1 MNRHTKAF
9 TLIELLVVISIIALL
24 MSIMMPALAQV
35 KKIAQATICM
45 SNLRH
50 WGVVGEMF
58 SGDNNGEAPSGFYY
72 ELHKYYKDL
81 KLLLC
86 PSAKKK
92 GTLEDWDDPGHF
104 KGGTFKAWFVPEV
117 EFPDGIVR
125 DVKCSYGKNAH
136 VGGTG
141 NNETDERTDWRTTR
155 QKGIDR
161 APFLADGA
169 GGGVP
174 LPEDDPPDYDGET
187 YFSDPMDINEI
198 RNFCINRHPAGTV
211 NVLFLDWHA
220 RKVGLKE
227 LWVLKW
233 HRRWPRGGDGG
244 TGDAVPLPDWPPWME
259 RFRNP

>member
-1 MNRHTKAF
+1 MNRHAKAF

-35 KKIAQATICM
+35 KKMAQATICL

-50 WGVVGEMF
+50 WGVVGEMYA
-58 SGDNNGEAPSGFYY
+58 DENNNKAPSGFVYNLY
-72 ELHKYYKDL
+72 KYYKDL

-104 KGGTFKAWFVPEV
+104 LGSKFKAWFVPAV
-117 EFPDGIVR
+117 DFPDGIVR
-125 DVKCSYGKNAH
+125 DVLCSYGKNGH
-136 VGGTG
+136 VGGSDMH
-141 NNETDERTDWRTTR
+141 ETDELSDWLTTQ
-155 QKGIDR
+155 QKGVYK
-161 APFLADGA
+161 APFIADGA

-174 LPEDDPPDYDGET
+174 LPEDDPPDFDGET
-187 YFSDPMDINEI
+187 YVSDPMDINEI

-233 HRRWPRGGDGG
+233 HRKWPRRDNGRGDP
-244 TGDAVPLPDWPPWME
+244 VPLPDWPLWMD
-259 RFRNP
+259 RFPNP